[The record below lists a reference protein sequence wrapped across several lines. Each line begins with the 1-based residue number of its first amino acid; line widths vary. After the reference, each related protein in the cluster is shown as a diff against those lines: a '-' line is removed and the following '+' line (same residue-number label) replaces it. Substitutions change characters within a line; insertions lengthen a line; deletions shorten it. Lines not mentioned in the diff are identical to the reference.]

1 MYEVTRRFH
10 CSKRRSNSLPI
21 TRMKMEHRLSF
32 GYFTL
37 LADNIVEVTIDDGV
51 ELSLEMVEECDGFF
65 KAHIFGDFGML
76 INRINEYTYS
86 YEAQLSIG
94 SYEGLKAIAFVY
106 YSDKSKSLV
115 EKINLTRAYDNWNS
129 SLFSGLELEWQQ
141 ALQWLKN
148 ELLICDEQAVSNLI
162 QG

>member
-1 MYEVTRRFH
+1 
-10 CSKRRSNSLPI
+10 
-21 TRMKMEHRLSF
+21 MKHRLSF

-37 LADNIVEVTIDDGV
+37 LAEDIVEVTIDEGI
-51 ELSLEMVEECDGFF
+51 ELSLEMIEECDVFF

-94 SYEGLKAIAFVY
+94 SYHGLKAIAFVY
-106 YSDKSKSLV
+106 YSNESKVLIEAV
-115 EKINLTRAYDNWNS
+115 KLARAYDNWNS
-129 SLFSGLELEWQQ
+129 RVFSGLDLEWQK
-141 ALQWLKN
+141 AFQWLKN
-148 ELLICDEQAVSNLI
+148 QLIIDNEAAVSHLI

>member
-1 MYEVTRRFH
+1 
-10 CSKRRSNSLPI
+10 
-21 TRMKMEHRLSF
+21 MKHRLSF

-37 LADNIVEVTIDDGV
+37 LAEDIVEVTIDEGI
-51 ELSLEMVEECDGFF
+51 ELSLEMIEECDVFF

-94 SYEGLKAIAFVY
+94 SYNGLKAIAFVY
-106 YSDKSKSLV
+106 YSDESKVLIEAV
-115 EKINLTRAYDNWNS
+115 KLARAYDNWNS
-129 SLFSGLELEWQQ
+129 RVFSGLDLEWQK
-141 ALQWLKN
+141 AFQWLKN
-148 ELLICDEQAVSNLI
+148 QLIIDNEAAVSHLI